1 MGVKT
6 WSSARSVMANIVLW
20 PGKHSEGPSLD
31 TDTTSVRDIRYSR
44 SSFRIVI
51 AIYCLLAVGLAAML
65 IGAGVGRFYTIIGL
79 LPLALFIA
87 FILYEYFRR
96 DFLTPVITIGPQGIQ
111 DIRIAAG
118 FIPWECMDGVIFAG
132 LDPRMAKTATIFLNP
147 ESKTVLSADLVAKF
161 WKGSKRSRPRPV
173 LINRGQFD
181 TRFKEITAAIDL
193 YYRVY
198 KARARNAEIARQQ
211 HTPA

>member
-1 MGVKT
+1 
-6 WSSARSVMANIVLW
+6 VLW
-20 PGKHSEGPSLD
+20 PGKHSEGASVD
-31 TDTTSVRDIRYSR
+31 TDTTSVREIRYSK

-51 AIYCLLAVGLAAML
+51 AIYCVLAIGLAAIL
-65 IGAGVGRFYTIIGL
+65 IRGGVGHFYTIIGL

-87 FILYEYFRR
+87 FIIYEYCRR
-96 DFLTPVITIGPQGIQ
+96 DFATPVITIGPQGIQ
-111 DIRIAAG
+111 DIRVAAG

-147 ESKTVLSADLVAKF
+147 ESKDILSTDLVSKV
-161 WKGSKRSRPRPV
+161 WKGSKRSRPHPV
-173 LINRGQFD
+173 LIRRGQFD
-181 TRFKEITAAIDL
+181 TRFKKITAAIDL

-211 HTPA
+211 SATA